1 MSINKASS
9 QNYELRFKM
18 DLNGAKQNKM
28 NTFIPFFFIF
38 KKIQITH
45 TVHVHVYERRTS
57 STSRRF
63 NLLTSFTAK
72 P

>member
-1 MSINKASS
+1 MSIYKASS

-18 DLNGAKQNKM
+18 DLNGAKQNKT
-28 NTFIPFFFIF
+28 NTFIPFFIF

>member
-1 MSINKASS
+1 MSIHKASS

-18 DLNGAKQNKM
+18 DLNGAKQNKT
-28 NTFIPFFFIF
+28 NTFIPFFIF

-45 TVHVHVYERRTS
+45 TVYERRTS